1 MVLNKQLI
9 KRVSRAVSTLVEQL
23 CDQSANSG
31 LNNMDQS
38 VIFITSLRQISCHIV
53 VGKNSVRYLSIFKY
67 VENILLRLKY

>member
-23 CDQSANSG
+23 CAQSANSG

-38 VIFITSLRQISCHIV
+38 VIFITSLRQISRHIV
-53 VGKNSVRYLSIFKY
+53 VGKNSVRYLSIFK
-67 VENILLRLKY
+67 